1 MIAGKWGVRGYLCDP
16 PLITLESTLEQVAL
30 ENADLIIWTGDSTAH
45 DEPFISKAEV
55 TSTLETIINVVQDKF
70 PEYAD
75 KFVFSLGNH
84 DNYPNSQQDFEK
96 MQPESSVMEL
106 LNFWIPSDQQ
116 GDFAKWGN
124 YTRDIEDLNTRIISL
139 NTESCD
145 FKNLYIDS
153 QENDPNN

>member
-16 PLITLESTLEQVAL
+16 PQITLESTLEQVVL

-45 DEPFISKAEV
+45 DEPFITKAEV

-84 DNYPNSQQDFEK
+84 DNYPNSQQDFEN
-96 MQPESSVMEL
+96 MQPESSVV
-106 LNFWIPSDQQ
+106 
-116 GDFAKWGN
+116 
-124 YTRDIEDLNTRIISL
+124 
-139 NTESCD
+139 
-145 FKNLYIDS
+145 
-153 QENDPNN
+153 